1 MLTVRT
7 DTEDL
12 ARKHRFAIPVARRMG
27 EHLLASPFMQPYER
41 LPPQLRRCQHSTG
54 PHCQQSTNAVGQ
66 QSTSADCTNSEILNA
81 VEVRRRLVRTRA
93 NSEFLNLKRKP
104 RRTRRGFFLPYRRVM
119 STLFPI
125 TPPSTAPATPPI
137 TAPFS
142 LSRLVTAPI
151 AAPAAAPIAASRFVC
166 LITVCFRAGAE

>member
-66 QSTSADCTNSEILNA
+66 QSTSADCPASEIRHA
-81 VEVRRRLVRTRA
+81 VKVRRRLVRTVRTP
-93 NSEFLNLKRKP
+93 NS
-104 RRTRRGFFLPYRRVM
+104 
-119 STLFPI
+119 STQKKENPGEL
-125 TPPSTAPATPPI
+125 
-137 TAPFS
+137 
-142 LSRLVTAPI
+142 
-151 AAPAAAPIAASRFVC
+151 
-166 LITVCFRAGAE
+166 AGASSFLTVV